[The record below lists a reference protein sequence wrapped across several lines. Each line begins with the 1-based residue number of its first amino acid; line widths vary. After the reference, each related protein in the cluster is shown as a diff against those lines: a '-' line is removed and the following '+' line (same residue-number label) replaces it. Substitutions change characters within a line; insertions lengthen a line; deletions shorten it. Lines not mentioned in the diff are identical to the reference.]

1 MGSQKVRHD
10 WATNTLQ
17 KKGCRKWTFSRRN
30 LFTWNRKWKR
40 ITNLSISLEEPLD
53 PSDCKMCTRE
63 CTHWA
68 RPSLGLLWPTNHSLS
83 SIQPR
88 GAPDLCPV
96 LCIAS
101 HWPRSLQGQR
111 VKPMQGPC
119 CPPDPRIPCT
129 NGLNPIPGPVR
140 GLYGLVLWKFLGHR
154 VVELGLRPQVS
165 VCILWAPL
173 IVLWNRW

>member
-1 MGSQKVRHD
+1 MDLVVPRYVGSSWTRD
-10 WATNTLQ
+10 WTHGPCIGRCSCPPYHQGSPAFNFLT
-17 KKGCRKWTFSRRN
+17 
-30 LFTWNRKWKR
+30 
-40 ITNLSISLEEPLD
+40 
-53 PSDCKMCTRE
+53 KMCTRE